1 MQKRQSPPAALGQRC
16 KASLQVG
23 QWVADMLAA
32 PVEYPHLLTRWE
44 QVGRYHVHT
53 VKHKSS
59 HGVYYRFT
67 EGVDMKTTAELMQK
81 ALTIKPAAEWARQLG
96 ITRSLFT
103 NAKYRGNLSP
113 IVAGEIAGEIGEDP
127 QRWIVIATLE
137 TGKDSACKER
147 LLERLRKTHITLM
160 M

>member
-1 MQKRQSPPAALGQRC
+1 
-16 KASLQVG
+16 
-23 QWVADMLAA
+23 
-32 PVEYPHLLTRWE
+32 
-44 QVGRYHVHT
+44 
-53 VKHKSS
+53 
-59 HGVYYRFT
+59 
-67 EGVDMKTTAELMQK
+67 MKTTAELMQK

-147 LLERLRKTHITLM
+147 LMERLRKTHITLM
-160 M
+160 MYLHNRLHPTATTFITMNCVPETRNGN